1 MSCDNMPENGHV
13 TRQVVTAYA
22 REVDA
27 ELAMDRAKRDIS
39 VSHG

>member
-1 MSCDNMPENGHV
+1 MPENGHV

-27 ELAMDRAKRDIS
+27 ELAIWIEEAKRDDIS
-39 VSHG
+39 VNHG